1 MIKKQWL
8 VLLRGASIKA
18 LTTVCTGENSRIRLD
33 FILLTT
39 LEQHERKFQSTGPE
53 PVWND

>member
-1 MIKKQWL
+1 MQKQWL

-39 LEQHERKFQSTGPE
+39 LEQHEGKFQSTGPE